1 MARGIKRSLVA
12 KALSAAPEADGS
24 DQLDDAAEAPE
35 TTPAAFKR
43 ASGGAGSA
51 WKAGAVAQAQ
61 AGWDEAREQLAK
73 DILSGDHVL
82 EIDPDMI
89 SDPIGSDRR
98 QDWMEQEDFRSL
110 VESIRENDQDTPI
123 TVWPEAADWQPD
135 ALEPTNLERVQFL
148 LLAGR
153 RRCAAA
159 KELGRPV
166 RAVIGPS
173 AGRTEQNST
182 FEMLVLRFRENEE
195 RQALSAFERLLSIG
209 EMFESLKASAT
220 EKITAIEFA
229 KRIGVHE
236 SIVSRARTVQKSKD
250 KILNAF
256 KNVYD
261 LSFHDLQK
269 ALAQLADTEA
279 DKPKKK
285 AKPTKLSV
293 VKKVGKRN
301 LTLESVEGKLSVK
314 TTGMKLDK
322 QRLEGLGDLIAEYL
336 NDHGSNQ

>member
-1 MARGIKRSLVA
+1 MARGIKRSLI
-12 KALSAAPEADGS
+12 KNTTKAAPEANAPVE
-24 DQLDDAAEAPE
+24 QAEATEVPE
-35 TTPAAFKR
+35 TKPAAFKR
-43 ASGGAGSA
+43 ASSGAGSA

-61 AGWDEAREQLAK
+61 AGWDEAREQLAN

-82 EIDPDMI
+82 EIDPDSI

-110 VESIRENDQDTPI
+110 VESIRENGQDTPI

-135 ALEPTNLERVQFL
+135 ALDPTNLERVQFL

-153 RRCAAA
+153 RRCAAV

-173 AGRTEQNST
+173 TNRSDENST

-209 EMFESLKASAT
+209 EMFESLKASS
-220 EKITAIEFA
+220 ENKITAIEFA

-236 SIVSRARTVQKSKD
+236 SIVSRARAVQKSKD
-250 KILNAF
+250 EILNAF

-261 LSFHDLQK
+261 LSFQDLQK
-269 ALAQLADTEA
+269 ALAKLAEMDAEKSQKKT
-279 DKPKKK
+279 KPI
-285 AKPTKLSV
+285 KLSV
-293 VKKVGKRN
+293 TKKIGKRN
-301 LTLESVEGKLSVK
+301 LTIESVGGKLSVK

-322 QRLEGLGDLIAEYL
+322 QRLEGLGDLIADYL
-336 NDHGSNQ
+336 KGHGSSQ